1 MDTDLLR
8 TALFPSVRLPADSK
22 VFMVAR
28 KYKRLAYHAYVFA
41 ALLEWQ
47 VNKNTELAS
56 KIFHSGLDK
65 YAAQQGY
72 IDRYVEWLQLVG
84 DHANM
89 RLVVERVV
97 KEGEEEGRKRRQREE
112 DERLKGRTK
121 KRRGAGG
128 GFGGGGGAGGGRR
141 EDKED
146 MEDMDVYRAPLWL
159 FGRSTGELPTATD
172 VADTLEESVSGAGS
186 GIGSVW
192 WRYVELERWTAT
204 ELSAVA
210 KVEERREVALGLR
223 SPRIALLIDRYRFL
237 DLHPCSAA
245 MRRTVELLVRPDLVF
260 SSDLHSTSAASASAL
275 SSHVS
280 VETARSIARQYT
292 RPSLAHLAP
301 IDPAHPPPDPG
312 FFRHRYPGVTPAI
325 LSALLVTAGGAGEGR
340 WIGPLYDAQMLL
352 ERLRDTA
359 VDERLRDGVMADVQ
373 QSAAAVVVMDVGLTA
388 AGGEEVKEGTRD
400 TKRRREDE
408 GEERE
413 EKEAAVKPV
422 EAEPV
427 KGDLFRQRRQNKIP
441 KQH

>member
-1 MDTDLLR
+1 M
-8 TALFPSVRLPADSK
+8 A
-22 VFMVAR
+22 AR
-28 KYKRLAYHAYVFA
+28 RNKRLTYHAYVFA

-65 YAAQQGY
+65 YDKQQGY

-112 DERLKGRTK
+112 DERLKGRTR
-121 KRRGAGG
+121 KRRGGGGGGGGDRGG
-128 GFGGGGGAGGGRR
+128 GFGGGGRR

-159 FGRSTGELPTATD
+159 FGRSSGELSEASD
-172 VADTLEESVSGAGS
+172 VVDTVEESISGAGS

-223 SPRIALLIDRYRFL
+223 SPPIALMIDRYRFL
-237 DLHPCSAA
+237 DLCPCSAA

-260 SSDLHSTSAASASAL
+260 SSDLHSTVASTTSSL
-275 SSHVS
+275 SSAVS
-280 VETARSIARQYT
+280 IDTARAIARQYP
-292 RPSLAHLAP
+292 RPTLTTLAP
-301 IDPAHPPPDPG
+301 IDPTHPPPDPG

-340 WIGPLYDAQMLL
+340 WIGPVYEVQLLL

-359 VDERLRDGVMADVQ
+359 VDERLRDGVAVDVP
-373 QSAAAVVVMDVGLTA
+373 QSAAAGVVGMDVGVV
-388 AGGEEVKEGTRD
+388 AGGGSGQEVKDGTREG
-400 TKRRREDE
+400 KRRREQD
-408 GEERE
+408 GEEERQ
-413 EKEAAVKPV
+413 EKEAIVKPTEAV
-422 EAEPV
+422 AEPV
-427 KGDLFRQRRQNKIP
+427 KSDLFRQRRQNKIP